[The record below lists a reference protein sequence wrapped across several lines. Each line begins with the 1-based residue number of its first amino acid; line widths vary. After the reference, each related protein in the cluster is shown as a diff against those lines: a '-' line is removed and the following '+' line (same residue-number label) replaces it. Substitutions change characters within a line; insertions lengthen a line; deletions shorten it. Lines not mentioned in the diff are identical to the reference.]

1 MKKTISIC
9 ITTGLLTLA
18 IMDNIHAQTSN
29 EYARYTTNPSPDKN
43 VSPGEFYNSN
53 KILNSGFL
61 NDINIKAVQHFM
73 NTYEN
78 ASDIRW
84 TKLKNGFRVYF
95 ISDDIQTRIIYSKKG
110 APESI
115 IRYYGE
121 DKLLFDIRHRIKT
134 QYYDYSISIVTEV
147 NYHGKIAYLV
157 KMENKISWKT
167 IKVVDGEM
175 EVTEEYL
182 KDE

>member
-1 MKKTISIC
+1 MKKTISIF

-18 IMDNIHAQTSN
+18 IIDKTHAQTSK
-29 EYARYTTNPSPDKN
+29 YARYTTNPSEEKN
-43 VSPGEFYNSN
+43 VSSGEFYNLTKRSN
-53 KILNSGFL
+53 PFFL
-61 NDINIKAVQHFM
+61 NDIDIKAVQHFM
-73 NTYEN
+73 NSYKN

-84 TKLKNGFRVYF
+84 TKLKSGSRVYF
-95 ISDDIQTRIIYSKKG
+95 ICDNIQNRIIYNRKG
-110 APESI
+110 VPESI
-115 IRYYGE
+115 IRYYAE